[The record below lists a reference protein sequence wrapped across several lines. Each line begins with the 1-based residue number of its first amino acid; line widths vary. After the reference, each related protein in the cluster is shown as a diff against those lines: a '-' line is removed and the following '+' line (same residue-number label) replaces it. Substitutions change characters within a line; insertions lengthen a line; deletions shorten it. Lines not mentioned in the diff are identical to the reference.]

1 MHCFFYMRLLILG
14 FASDLIA
21 GQIPSVV
28 TALGNTGEHNFL
40 INALTLLDEEGLGD
54 GLTGDGLTLF
64 CPDDKAWKK
73 YMKKSLPDL
82 GLSEDLLFKDADRNE
97 TLGTLIWLLQYHTLP
112 TVMRLERSEE
122 QEIVATTSLDDHSL
136 IIHILGDNK
145 VTLSGA
151 SNTANVEEL
160 NLPQSGGS
168 AIHLID
174 QILLPPGVYD
184 PGSIYQDADLCKK
197 IDASLLPPSL
207 AELPESDIR
216 VGAYYYPWH
225 SDDFHRGQGYL
236 REKIEQCPL
245 LGEYDDRE
253 KQTISKHLAWSRQA
267 NIRLWVTSWWGPDS
281 REEET
286 LQGSIL
292 NHEELG
298 DHSIALFYETTGRV
312 KEERRD
318 LEYQLRQNSSRA
330 LKKSRYSLDNVKP
343 DIEYICKNY
352 FNHPNYLRVNDK
364 PVLFLYLTRRYES
377 AGVLEELIGLMREAK
392 CDQELY
398 LVGDHAFRYPEAYI
412 VEGDYPPFD
421 VLDAITNYD
430 VYGSI
435 GVKDIYAGNEE
446 VQEHYEWQSQWKELA
461 KQQGCDFIPSVTPG
475 YNDLGVR
482 PQMEKMPMSRRLNA
496 DSAPGSLFGFSLE
509 HAIPLVDPD
518 AGQILMVNS
527 FNEWHEDTQIEPAVG
542 EGTSLPAEL
551 TRGLDYEGY
560 GDLYLNILRNYTSE
574 TPSQSPSAMPSKAP
588 SKSSALPSA
597 MPSQTPSKSEPPS
610 ETPSQS
616 EPPSAMPSQAPS
628 KSSALPSSI
637 PPQTPS
643 SSSARPLSVD
653 SQARLSMPSSAP
665 SQTPLVDSQLP
676 SALPSSE
683 PSHAPS
689 NSKEP
694 SGTPSSPQAPSVS
707 ATPSVLP
714 SAMPSQTPSKS
725 EPPSETPSQ

>member
-1 MHCFFYMRLLILG
+1 MHSFFYMPLLILG
-14 FASDLIA
+14 FASHLIA
-21 GQIPSVV
+21 GQIPSLV

-40 INALTLLDEEGLGD
+40 INALTLLDEEGLGN

-64 CPDDKAWKK
+64 CPDDKTWEK
-73 YMKKSLPDL
+73 YMKKSLPHL
-82 GLSEDLLFKDADRNE
+82 GLSEDLLFKNADRNE

-112 TVMRLERSEE
+112 TVMRLERSVE
-122 QEIVATTSLDDHSL
+122 QELVATTSLDAHSL
-136 IIHILGDNK
+136 IIHIFDDNK

-174 QILLPPGVYD
+174 QVLFPPGVYD
-184 PGSIYQDADLCKK
+184 PRSIYQDADLCKK

-207 AELPESDIR
+207 ADLPESDIK
-216 VGAYYYPWH
+216 VGVYYYPWH

-245 LGEYDDRE
+245 LGEYDDTE
-253 KQTISKHLAWSRQA
+253 KQTISNHLAWSRQA
-267 NIRLWVTSWWGPDS
+267 NIRLWVASWWGPDS
-281 REEET
+281 REEKT

-312 KEERRD
+312 TEERRD
-318 LEYQLRQNSSRA
+318 LEYRLRPNSKRN
-330 LKKSRYSLDNVKP
+330 LKKSSFTLDNVKP

-352 FNHPNYLRVNDK
+352 FNHPNYLRVNQK

-377 AGVLEELIGLMREAK
+377 AGILEELIGLMREAK

-398 LVGDHAFRYPEAYI
+398 LVGDHAFRRPEAYI
-412 VEGDYPPFD
+412 FEGDYPPFD

-461 KQQGCDFIPSVTPG
+461 KQQGCHFIPAVTPG

-482 PQMEKMPMSRRLNA
+482 PQMENMPMSRRLNA

-542 EGTSLPAEL
+542 EGTALPAEL
-551 TRGLDYEGY
+551 THGLEYEGY
-560 GDLYLNILRNYTSE
+560 GDLYLNILRDYTSE
-574 TPSQSPSAMPSKAP
+574 T
-588 SKSSALPSA
+588 
-597 MPSQTPSKSEPPS
+597 
-610 ETPSQS
+610 
-616 EPPSAMPSQAPS
+616 PSQAPS
-628 KSSALPSSI
+628 KSSALPSSMSS
-637 PPQTPS
+637 QTPS
-643 SSSARPLSVD
+643 K
-653 SQARLSMPSSAP
+653 
-665 SQTPLVDSQLP
+665 
-676 SALPSSE
+676 
-683 PSHAPS
+683 
-689 NSKEP
+689 SKP
-694 SGTPSSPQAPSVS
+694 
-707 ATPSVLP
+707 P
-714 SAMPSQTPSKS
+714 SAMPSQAHSKS
-725 EPPSETPSQ
+725 SALPSSIPSQTPLSSSARPSSMNQTVQG